1 MVCSS
6 NPTISLDLRSTD
18 IRDRISLSISY
29 PLEILSFK
37 IRANGLLMQ
46 NIATYVCLAI
56 SQYVIPLGIAAGSW
70 KFYFFFEGWLVIQ
83 LVTVFFCFPETKGAT
98 LEEINQTVD
107 GSEAVEEIKVKAHEI
122 EDNQE
127 LRQRHGYAKDNGI
140 EENAVQ
146 IENINEKMA

>member
-1 MVCSS
+1 M
-6 NPTISLDLRSTD
+6 ILLGTD
-18 IRDRISLSISY
+18 KHDRISLSISY
-29 PLEILSFK
+29 PLEILNFK

-83 LVTVFFCFPETKGAT
+83 LITVFFCFPETKGAT

-122 EDNQE
+122 EDNQD
-127 LRQRHGYAKDNGI
+127 LRQRHGYVKDNGI
-140 EENAVQ
+140 EENTVHVED
-146 IENINEKMA
+146 ISEKMA

>member
-1 MVCSS
+1 
-6 NPTISLDLRSTD
+6 
-18 IRDRISLSISY
+18 LSISY

-70 KFYFFFEGWLVIQ
+70 KFYFFFEGWLIIQ
-83 LVTVFFCFPETKGAT
+83 FVTVFFAFPETKGAT

-127 LRQRHGYAKDNGI
+127 LRQRHGFAKDNGV
-140 EENAVQ
+140 EENAIQ
-146 IENINEKMA
+146 IENVNEKMA

>member
-1 MVCSS
+1 MVRCG
-6 NPTISLDLRSTD
+6 ISFDFPRTNKNG
-18 IRDRISLSISY
+18 RISLSISY

-70 KFYFFFEGWLVIQ
+70 RFYFFFEGWLVIQ
-83 LVTVFFCFPETKGAT
+83 LVTVFFCFPETRGAT

-122 EDNQE
+122 EDNHE
-127 LRQRHGYAKDNGI
+127 IRQRHGHVKDNGV
-140 EENAVQ
+140 EENTVH
-146 IENINEKMA
+146 IEDIHDKMA

>member
-1 MVCSS
+1 
-6 NPTISLDLRSTD
+6 
-18 IRDRISLSISY
+18 
-29 PLEILSFK
+29 
-37 IRANGLLMQ
+37 MQ

-83 LVTVFFCFPETKGAT
+83 LITVFFCFPETRGAT

-122 EDNQE
+122 EENHE
-127 LRQRHGYAKDNGI
+127 LRQRHGHIKYDGA
-140 EENAVQ
+140 EENTVR
-146 IENINEKMA
+146 IEDINHKTA

>member
-1 MVCSS
+1 
-6 NPTISLDLRSTD
+6 
-18 IRDRISLSISY
+18 LSISY

-70 KFYFFFEGWLVIQ
+70 KFYFFFEGWLIIQ
-83 LVTVFFCFPETKGAT
+83 FVTVFFSFPETKGAT

-127 LRQRHGYAKDNGI
+127 LRQRHGLVKDNGI
-140 EENAVQ
+140 EENAIQ
-146 IENINEKMA
+146 IENVNEKMA

>member
-1 MVCSS
+1 MFDKLRFSS
-6 NPTISLDLRSTD
+6 KPLDANKAG
-18 IRDRISLSISY
+18 RISLSISY
-29 PLEILSFK
+29 PLEILNFK

-70 KFYFFFEGWLVIQ
+70 KFYFFFEGWLIIQ
-83 LVTVFFCFPETKGAT
+83 LVTVFFAFPETKGAT

-107 GSEAVEEIKVKAHEI
+107 GADAVEEIKVKAHEI

-127 LRQRHGYAKDNGI
+127 LRQRHGLVKDNGV
-140 EENAVQ
+140 EENTVHV
-146 IENINEKMA
+146 ENINDKMA

>member
-1 MVCSS
+1 MFDKLRLSS
-6 NPTISLDLRSTD
+6 RSLDANKAG
-18 IRDRISLSISY
+18 RISLSISY

-70 KFYFFFEGWLVIQ
+70 KFYFFFEGWLIIQ
-83 LVTVFFCFPETKGAT
+83 LITVFFFFPETKGAT

-107 GSEAVEEIKVKAHEI
+107 GADAVEEIKVKAHEI

-127 LRQRHGYAKDNGI
+127 LRQRHGFVKDNGV
-140 EENAVQ
+140 EENTVHV
-146 IENINEKMA
+146 EDINDKMA